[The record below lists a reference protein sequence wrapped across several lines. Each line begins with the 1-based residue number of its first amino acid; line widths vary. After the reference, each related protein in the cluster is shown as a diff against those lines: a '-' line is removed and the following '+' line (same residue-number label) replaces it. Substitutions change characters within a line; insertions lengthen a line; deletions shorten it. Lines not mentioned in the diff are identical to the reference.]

1 MTQRQAY
8 LVQTILEAAIPV
20 LGYFFWHWDLSFL
33 LLFYLLDWLLAFGVL
48 IAKGNKRIAFL
59 GNNTEKPVFIRH
71 LLTATFTLT
80 ATCVLTGTGVTLLH
94 PGLNWWQR
102 TIEFM
107 TYEDMGVSQGLFLIP
122 LMILNGYLVYKQQFL
137 IPARYRT
144 LQVSE
149 MMQPFLRQ
157 GWILLA
163 ASGLLLASAALI
175 RYPEEIVIALLI
187 AGTSAYRWLV
197 LRSH

>member
-1 MTQRQAY
+1 
-8 LVQTILEAAIPV
+8 
-20 LGYFFWHWDLSFL
+20 
-33 LLFYLLDWLLAFGVL
+33 
-48 IAKGNKRIAFL
+48 
-59 GNNTEKPVFIRH
+59 
-71 LLTATFTLT
+71 
-80 ATCVLTGTGVTLLH
+80 
-94 PGLNWWQR
+94 
-102 TIEFM
+102 M

-137 IPARYRT
+137 MPARYRT
-144 LQVSE
+144 LEVRE
-149 MMQPFLRQ
+149 MTQPFLRQ